1 MPVLTEGRHP
11 GEFLLTEANGQR
23 SREAVTVAS
32 GAGIIA
38 AGTVLGKVTATGK
51 YLASAVGAVDGSE
64 VAVAVAL
71 YGCDATSADVE
82 IAAIVR
88 DAEVKGPVLTYH
100 ADRDLDAE
108 KTAADADLAGVGIIV
123 R

>member
-1 MPVLTEGRHP
+1 MPVFTEGRHP

-38 AGTVLGKVTATGK
+38 AGTVLGKVTASGK

-108 KTAADADLAGVGIIV
+108 KTAANADLAGVGIIV